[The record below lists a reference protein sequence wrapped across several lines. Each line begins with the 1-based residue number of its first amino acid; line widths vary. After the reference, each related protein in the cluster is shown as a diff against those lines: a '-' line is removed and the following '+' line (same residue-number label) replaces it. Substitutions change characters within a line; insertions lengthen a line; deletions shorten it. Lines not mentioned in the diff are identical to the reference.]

1 MSRFADCLTTLDVTS
16 RHVLITPRCYTP
28 GRSDGYDELER
39 RLTVRN
45 DPQLGGPPGEIS
57 R

>member
-16 RHVLITPRCYTP
+16 RHALITPRCYTP

-45 DPQLGGPPGEIS
+45 DPQLGGPLGDIS